1 MAEST
6 RGTRVLQMPD
16 GTITRNYQTRELH
29 VATQSLDL
37 RVPMTATPS
46 SISST
51 PSFRTPTSSQDPP
64 AATVENPQP
73 LRTAGDSSYNIKKT
87 SSTPG
92 GGSGESAQSVAES
105 LVREAFAEQQSS
117 SNDAS
122 VETVAVEPTEA
133 RGSKR
138 PR

>member
-16 GTITRNYQTRELH
+16 GTITRNYQTQELH

-37 RVPMTATPS
+37 RVPMTSTAS

-64 AATVENPQP
+64 AATAE
-73 LRTAGDSSYNIKKT
+73 R
-87 SSTPG
+87 
-92 GGSGESAQSVAES
+92 ES
-105 LVREAFAEQQSS
+105 LVEQQSFS
-117 SNDAS
+117 HDAS
-122 VETVAVEPTEA
+122 VETAAVEASLDRTLSPFSRGQANLQRALDKQEEALAALPPTEA

>member
-16 GTITRNYQTRELH
+16 GTITRNYQTQELH

-37 RVPMTATPS
+37 RVPMTATAS

-64 AATVENPQP
+64 AATVENLQP

-92 GGSGESAQSVAES
+92 GGSGDSAQARYRES
-105 LVREAFAEQQSS
+105 LAEQQSS

>member
-16 GTITRNYQTRELH
+16 GTITRNYQTQELH

-37 RVPMTATPS
+37 RVPMTSTAS

-64 AATVENPQP
+64 AATAE
-73 LRTAGDSSYNIKKT
+73 R
-87 SSTPG
+87 
-92 GGSGESAQSVAES
+92 ES
-105 LVREAFAEQQSS
+105 LVEQESFTQ
-117 SNDAS
+117 DAS
-122 VETVAVEPTEA
+122 VERTPVEAPPNKDAVTEA